1 MKCAVIT
8 LAMGTLGVAL
18 IGAWYWWRSSRVIT
32 VPTWGDIEPGD
43 ELLSQMGWIAGS
55 LEAARQSLTQQG
67 GGDLDGLRCD
77 LGSHHDRCRSG
88 CFKLGAPLPSIN
100 ILCPS
105 VVEFMQTTL
114 KEMRDDAQHNND
126 LRPFAPDA
134 RQIHSA

>member
-8 LAMGTLGVAL
+8 LAIGRLGAAL

-32 VPTWGDIEPGD
+32 VPTWGDIELGD

-55 LEAARQSLTQQG
+55 LEAARQTASRRFG
-67 GGDLDGLRCD
+67 RASRCD
-77 LGSHHDRCRSG
+77 LGGHHDR

-105 VVEFMQTTL
+105 VVE
-114 KEMRDDAQHNND
+114 
-126 LRPFAPDA
+126 
-134 RQIHSA
+134 